1 MLCMC
6 IFNKCRPMTVLTV
19 CSVFLC
25 VGKKCTHRVRSFR
38 FFFKKLCFIRTEM
51 LRGTVLCNGN
61 EVTECW
67 YFCVSRSILCTHAS
81 YALRE
86 FQTIY
91 IPHYERFFLTIHF
104 SCTVALKYFLFESV
118 SKQYSLLIFCV
129 QVYNTYIHGHITLGG
144 TTLRK
149 YFLMMILRIQP
160 KHCRLIFGYFYVGN
174 INGVFRYIRKVF
186 SYVTC
191 GFWSKLD
198 CFYD

>member
-91 IPHYERFFLTIHF
+91 IPHYERFF
-104 SCTVALKYFLFESV
+104 S
-118 SKQYSLLIFCV
+118 
-129 QVYNTYIHGHITLGG
+129 YNT
-144 TTLRK
+144 
-149 YFLMMILRIQP
+149 FLLYCCAQIFSLRIGEQTIFSTNFL
-160 KHCRLIFGYFYVGN
+160 HTSIQHLYTDILLWAARLSENIF
-174 INGVFRYIRKVF
+174 
-186 SYVTC
+186 
-191 GFWSKLD
+191 
-198 CFYD
+198 